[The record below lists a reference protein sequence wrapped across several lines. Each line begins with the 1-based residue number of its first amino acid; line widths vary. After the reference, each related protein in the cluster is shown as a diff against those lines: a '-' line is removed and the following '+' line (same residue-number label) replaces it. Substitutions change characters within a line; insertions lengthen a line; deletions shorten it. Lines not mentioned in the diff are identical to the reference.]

1 MWSVFGIE
9 GGLSTGRR
17 IWCRMAPAG
26 RWRTFGPVCTQ
37 PRVSLHLPWIMER
50 LGFQPTGLQQFIR
63 LGMDVEWVL
72 IAVQFAV
79 LQQFIRFKVGVKWV
93 LIAVHSAALHPPIL
107 GSDEPR

>member
-1 MWSVFGIE
+1 
-9 GGLSTGRR
+9 
-17 IWCRMAPAG
+17 
-26 RWRTFGPVCTQ
+26 
-37 PRVSLHLPWIMER
+37 MER

-72 IAVQFAV
+72 IAVQLAV